1 MLWLELQHVA
11 TLSETVEQDRRPAVA
26 DYVDGVLRAMP
37 EHLRLGVAGE
47 SVVLG
52 AGAWVAD
59 RLGSSRS
66 FASRI
71 EGWEHSRV
79 GPIRQYVRLL
89 SSLVIFSSEEL
100 APAST
105 DRSP

>member
-1 MLWLELQHVA
+1 MMRERP
-11 TLSETVEQDRRPAVA
+11 LSARII
-26 DYVDGVLRAMP
+26 
-37 EHLRLGVAGE
+37 
-47 SVVLG
+47 SKG
-52 AGAWVAD
+52 AASWG
-59 RLGSSRS
+59 GSQRS

-71 EGWEHSRV
+71 EGWEQSRI